1 MATGVQVWSQ
11 SPASNAT
18 SDSNINWAE
27 GQAPSSVND
36 SARAMMASVAKWN
49 NDNNGTLV
57 TSGSS
62 TALTLV
68 TNQVE
73 ASLVSGYTVRFQFGT
88 AAGAAATLAVDGLA
102 AKPLQAYNG
111 IALIGGEWLAGDYSC
126 FTYTTTGTGQWI
138 WGDSTPANTS
148 GFQAVTQGTFNVPA
162 GTASG
167 TGVMMGLGATPGFF
181 ITPVRGSRVLVV
193 INGYATNTVGLAQIQ
208 IQLGY
213 GTGTAPVNGA
223 ALTGTAISNP
233 VLVQASQATALGAFS
248 VAGVMTGLT
257 PGTAA
262 WIDLRVAAL
271 GGGTASVASLS
282 VTAVE
287 L

>member
-18 SDSNINWAE
+18 SDSNINLAE
-27 GQAPSSVND
+27 GMAPSALND

-73 ASLVSGYTVRFQFGT
+73 GSLVSGYTVRFQFGT

-126 FTYTTTGTGQWI
+126 FTYSTTGTGQWI

-148 GFQAVTQGTFNVPA
+148 GFQAITQQAGASPT

-167 TGVMMGLGATPGFF
+167 TAVQMGLGNTSSWT
-181 ITPVRGSRVLVV
+181 ITPVRGSRVLVTA
-193 INGYATNTVGLAQIQ
+193 NGYATNNSGLAEAG
-208 IQLGY
+208 IQLSFGS
-213 GTGTAPVNGA
+213 GTAPINGA
-223 ALTGTAISNP
+223 AAAGTLMGAET
-233 VLVQASQATALGAFS
+233 LVQASQATALGAFS
-248 VAGVMTGLT
+248 VTAVMTGLT
-257 PGTAA
+257 PGTAY
-262 WIDLRVAAL
+262 WIDLRVRAISA
-271 GGGTASVASLS
+271 GTAAVASLGL
-282 VTAVE
+282 TAVE